1 MHPSVTGC
9 PELVIRR
16 SVGILEVE
24 VVVNVHGS
32 VIARGW
38 CNTRKLAGLAV
49 EGDVVAFRDVRP
61 FADRIGHKAN
71 FVHAVSIVE
80 SVRREDATV

>member
-1 MHPSVTGC
+1 MSPSVTGC

-16 SVGILEVE
+16 SVGILKVE
-24 VVVNVHGS
+24 VVVNAHGS
-32 VIARGW
+32 VIVCGW
-38 CNTRKLAGLAV
+38 CNARKLAGLAV
-49 EGDVVAFRDVRP
+49 EGSVVAFSDIRP
-61 FADRIGHKAN
+61 FADLIGHEAN